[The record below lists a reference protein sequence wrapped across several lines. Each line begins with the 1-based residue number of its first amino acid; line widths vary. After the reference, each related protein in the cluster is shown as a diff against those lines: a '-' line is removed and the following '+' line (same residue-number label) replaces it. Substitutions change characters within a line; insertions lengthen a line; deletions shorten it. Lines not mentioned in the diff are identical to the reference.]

1 MWNMIT
7 LQTIGVMVVCASIG
21 IVLTRRL
28 KLPHIVL
35 YIITGLALGQAEMA
49 LLDKELLKESLGAVR
64 VISEAGI
71 ALLLFLVGMELSLS
85 KIKDIGNDAVVAGL
99 WQVGL
104 SVFFGFI
111 ISYLSGFEIIP
122 SIILSIAM
130 TFSSTVIVVK
140 LLGEK
145 KHLGALYG
153 RISIGVLL
161 VQDLVVILFLT
172 QLSGLSSGADHDF
185 RTATVQFLK
194 ALGGV
199 AGLAAIA
206 WFITKR
212 FLQRLM
218 DWASSSTELLLIWSL
233 TWCFIVVAGAHAF
246 HLSHEIGAFLAGISL
261 AQLPLSNSL
270 KQRVHPLMN
279 FFVGIFFIAL
289 GMEIDLAQALA
300 SWKIALVFT
309 IFVILG
315 KILIF
320 FVVFTRQGFNERTS
334 FVAALTLSQISEF
347 SFLFAALA
355 LKVGLIDQ
363 TVIAVVAFTGVT
375 TFISSSFL
383 ISYNERIYFWARDK
397 GLLKFMNASQS
408 KAKDEYPST
417 KRKGHIVVVG
427 MNSLGREI
435 SRRLCAIGHNVLA
448 MDSDPKKLKGLPC
461 DTLIGSADYSSI
473 LDEAS
478 FEHAKL
484 VVTTLRIEDVNNSL
498 VYQCKKIGVPI
509 AAHGFDSSVIPDLKK
524 LKADY
529 IIDSKSSW
537 LNKLFIKLEQQ
548 GVKLS

>member
-1 MWNMIT
+1 MIT
-7 LQTIGVMVVCASIG
+7 LQTIGVMIVCASVG
-21 IVLTRRL
+21 ILLTRKL

-35 YIITGLALGQAEMA
+35 YIITGLALGQAEVA
-49 LLDKELLKESLGAVR
+49 LLDKEFLKESLGAVR

-104 SVFFGFI
+104 SVILGFG
-111 ISYLSGFEIIP
+111 ISFLAGFEVIP
-122 SIILSIAM
+122 SIILSVAM

-145 KHLGALYG
+145 KHLDALYG

-172 QLSGLSSGADHDF
+172 ELSALGTGADHDW
-185 RTATVQFLK
+185 RTVLAQLAK
-194 ALGGV
+194 AMAGV

-206 WFITKR
+206 WLVAKK

-218 DWASSSTELLLIWSL
+218 EWASSSTELLLIWSL
-233 TWCFIVVAGAHAF
+233 TWCFVVVAGAHAF

-289 GMEIDLAQALA
+289 GMEIDLGTALA
-300 SWKIALVFT
+300 SWKMALVFT
-309 IFVILG
+309 VFVILG

-320 FVVFTRQGFNERTS
+320 FTVFSRQGFNERTS

-355 LKVGLIDQ
+355 LKNELIDE
-363 TVIAVVAFTGVT
+363 TIVAVVAFTGVA

-383 ISYNERIYFWARDK
+383 ISYNERIYFWFKNK
-397 GLLKFMNASQS
+397 GLLKFMNASQTKS
-408 KAKDEYPST
+408 KDEYPST
-417 KRKGHIVVVG
+417 KRSGHILVIG

-435 SRRLCAIGHNVLA
+435 CRRLCALGHNVLA
-448 MDSDPKKLKGLPC
+448 LDSDPKKLRGLPC
-461 DTLIGSADYSSI
+461 DTLIGSADYTSI
-473 LDEAS
+473 LEEAS
-478 FEHAKL
+478 FEHARL

-498 VYQCKKIGVPI
+498 VYQCKKMGVPV
-509 AAHGFDSSVIPDLKK
+509 AAHGFDSTVIPDLKE
-524 LKADY
+524 LETDY

-537 LNKLFIKLEQQ
+537 LNKLFIKLEEH
-548 GVKLS
+548 GVKLT